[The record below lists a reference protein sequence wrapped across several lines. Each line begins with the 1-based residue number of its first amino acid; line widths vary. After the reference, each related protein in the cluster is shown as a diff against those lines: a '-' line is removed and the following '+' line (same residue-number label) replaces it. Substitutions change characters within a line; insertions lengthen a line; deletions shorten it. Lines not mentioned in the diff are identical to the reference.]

1 MRRLILAVAVAA
13 VPVMAIASG
22 ADGVWKTEAN
32 DDGGYLEVTVGPCP
46 SDASKTCGKISKA
59 FNKQGEDSTYANSGK
74 LIVKDMESDDGTN
87 YSGGTIWDPEHD
99 KTYKSKME
107 LKGNEL
113 DVEGCVSIIC
123 SGEHWSRVK

>member
-1 MRRLILAVAVAA
+1 
-13 VPVMAIASG
+13 MAIASG

-32 DDGGYLEVTVGPCP
+32 DDGGYVEVTVDPCA

-59 FNKQGEDSTYANSGK
+59 FNKQGEDSTYANLGK

-99 KTYKSKME
+99 KTYKSKMK

-123 SGEHWSRVK
+123 SGEHWARVK

>member
-1 MRRLILAVAVAA
+1 MRKLILAVTVAVA
-13 VPVMAIASG
+13 PVMAIASG

-32 DDGGYLEVTVGPCP
+32 DAGGYVEVTVGPCA
-46 SDASKTCGKISKA
+46 SDSSKTCGKISKA
-59 FNKQGEDSTYANSGK
+59 FNKQGEDSTYANLGK

-123 SGEHWSRVK
+123 SGEHWARVK

>member
-1 MRRLILAVAVAA
+1 MRRLILAITVAA
-13 VPVMAIASG
+13 VPIMAIASG
-22 ADGVWKTEAN
+22 ADSVWKTEAN
-32 DDGGYLEVTVGPCP
+32 DDGGYLEVTVGPCA

-59 FNKQGEDSTYANSGK
+59 FNKQGEDSTYANLGK

-123 SGEHWSRVK
+123 SGEHWARVK

>member
-1 MRRLILAVAVAA
+1 MCRLILAVTIAA
-13 VPVMAIASG
+13 VPIMAIASG
-22 ADGVWKTEAN
+22 ADGVWKTESN
-32 DDGGYLEVTVGPCP
+32 DDGGYLEVMVGPCT

-59 FNKQGEDSTYANSGK
+59 FNKRGEDPIYENLGK
-74 LIVKDMESDDGTN
+74 LMIKDMESDDGTN

-113 DVEGCVSIIC
+113 DVDGCVSIIC
-123 SGEHWSRVK
+123 SGEHWTRVK

>member
-1 MRRLILAVAVAA
+1 MRKLILAVTVTVA
-13 VPVMAIASG
+13 PVMAIASG

-32 DDGGYLEVTVGPCP
+32 DDGGYVEVTVGPCA
-46 SDASKTCGKISKA
+46 SDSSKTCGKISKA
-59 FNKQGEDSTYANSGK
+59 FNKQGEDSTYPNLGK
-74 LIVKDMESDDGTN
+74 LIVKDMESDDGTK

-123 SGEHWSRVK
+123 SGEHWVRVK